1 MSYFCF
7 SSIYEDI
14 SSLDGFISEFLS
26 VFISCYS
33 TSKIVISDFL
43 FVCW

>member
-14 SSLDGFISEFLS
+14 SSFDRFISEFLS

-33 TSKIVISDFL
+33 SCKIMIPDFL
-43 FVCW
+43 FICW